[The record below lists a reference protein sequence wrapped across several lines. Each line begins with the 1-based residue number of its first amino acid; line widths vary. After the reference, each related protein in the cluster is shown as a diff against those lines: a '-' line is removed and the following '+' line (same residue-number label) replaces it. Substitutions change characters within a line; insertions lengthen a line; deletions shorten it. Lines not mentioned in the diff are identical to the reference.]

1 MPAIPGSPMERWKA
15 ETEAH
20 LKSRVPGSLSCV
32 SIKKKKK
39 QDILFKRLNIIDACK
54 ILSSDTIRRSDFI
67 EVYVAFE
74 ELLHCKD
81 EL

>member
-1 MPAIPGSPMERWKA
+1 MERWKA

-32 SIKKKKK
+32 SIKKK
-39 QDILFKRLNIIDACK
+39 DTLCKRLNIIDACK
-54 ILSSDTIRRSDFI
+54 ILSSGTIRRSDFI

>member
-1 MPAIPGSPMERWKA
+1 MPATPGSSVKRWKA
-15 ETEAH
+15 EIEAH

-32 SIKKKKK
+32 TVKKKK
-39 QDILFKRLNIIDACK
+39 DTLCKRLNIIDASK
-54 ILSSDTIRRSDFI
+54 ILSSGTIRRSCFI

-74 ELLHCKD
+74 KLLHCKD

>member
-1 MPAIPGSPMERWKA
+1 MEGRDRSTSEIQGA
-15 ETEAH
+15 RQLE
-20 LKSRVPGSLSCV
+20 LC
-32 SIKKKKK
+32 INKKKKK